1 MTKPTGPLHPLL
13 IPNQC
18 SNSIT
23 IDFISP
29 LPLNDSFN
37 AIVTITDRL
46 GSDIQITATHTN
58 ITAKH
63 FASQFFNLWYCKNG
77 LPLNIISDHD
87 KIFIS
92 KFWKALHTLT
102 KVKLKMSFS
111 YHPETNGTSECSNKT
126 IEQALWYHVNW
137 NQKGWVKAL
146 PLNHFNM
153 MNTVNASTGF
163 SPFQLCMGRSLWLIP
178 PLTSTHL
185 QCDLP
190 DDMDYNAVSLIET
203 LTLNTMQAQDNLLT
217 TKVAQ
222 AEFTNHHR
230 SDELVFTVGYHVLLS
245 TKHWCQEYM
254 QTNSG
259 CVTKFMPQYDSPFKI
274 TCTHP
279 ESSTYI
285 LLLPNKPNRF
295 PTFHLSLLQIHTH
308 RLWPVSITDITSTQ
322 ACGYT

>member
-23 IDFISP
+23 TDFISP

-46 GSDIQITATHTN
+46 GSDIQIAATHTN

-111 YHPETNGTSECSNKT
+111 YHPETNGTGEHSNKT
-126 IEQALWYHVNW
+126 IEQAL
-137 NQKGWVKAL
+137 
-146 PLNHFNM
+146 
-153 MNTVNASTGF
+153 
-163 SPFQLCMGRSLWLIP
+163 
-178 PLTSTHL
+178 
-185 QCDLP
+185 
-190 DDMDYNAVSLIET
+190 
-203 LTLNTMQAQDNLLT
+203 
-217 TKVAQ
+217 
-222 AEFTNHHR
+222 
-230 SDELVFTVGYHVLLS
+230 
-245 TKHWCQEYM
+245 
-254 QTNSG
+254 
-259 CVTKFMPQYDSPFKI
+259 
-274 TCTHP
+274 
-279 ESSTYI
+279 
-285 LLLPNKPNRF
+285 
-295 PTFHLSLLQIHTH
+295 
-308 RLWPVSITDITSTQ
+308 
-322 ACGYT
+322 